1 MTTSVLPPRP
11 RRLAATLATLA
22 ALAAGTVF
30 RAGGLALLAVPAVT
44 FADNAGPATVTRVD
58 PSGVAVRSTVIPP
71 SGAPAQATSG
81 GLSAPPPAEGGTNQN
96 GTVLTGTNV
105 AGGAGAGPVTGAGT
119 GATVSAPPQASATP
133 GQVVVGGKVPDEATK
148 AAVLQKLRDTYG
160 AGNVVD
166 QIEVGDVATPP
177 NWSSNV
183 QKLIGPQLKQISKGQ
198 LRIDGTSIDVK
209 GEVRNEALRQ
219 QVASDMA
226 NQLNPTYTIR
236 NALRVSASEQGLLD
250 QTLAN
255 RTIEFE
261 TGSATLT
268 PQGRAILDQMADAM
282 SRMANRSVAIIGH
295 TDNSGNRASNIA
307 LSQARADAVKGYLV
321 AKGIPSQQL
330 STTGVGPDQP
340 IASNDTADGRARN
353 RRIEFRAG
361 Q

>member
-1 MTTSVLPPRP
+1 MTTSAYRP
-11 RRLAATLATLA
+11 RLLPAALSTLSLLALGA
-22 ALAAGTVF
+22 ALAGPGVA
-30 RAGGLALLAVPAVT
+30 

-58 PSGVAVRSTVIPP
+58 TSGVTVRTTLIPP
-71 SGAPAQATSG
+71 AGGAMQPAAAG
-81 GLSAPPPAEGGTNQN
+81 ALGGTAQG

-105 AGGAGAGPVTGAGT
+105 ANGAGGGQATGAGT
-119 GATVSAPPQASATP
+119 GATVSAPAPANATP
-133 GQVVVGGKVPDEATK
+133 GQVVAGGKVPDEATK

-166 QIEVGDVATPP
+166 QIEVGDVTTPP
-177 NWSSNV
+177 NWSANV

-198 LRIDGTSIDVK
+198 LKIDGTSIDVR

-236 NALRVSASEQGLLD
+236 NALRVSASEQGILD

-282 SRMANRSVAIIGH
+282 SKLANRQVTIIGH
-295 TDNSGNRASNIA
+295 TDNSGNRATNIS

-321 AKGIPSQQL
+321 AKGIASQQL
-330 STTGVGPDQP
+330 TTTGVGPDQP

-353 RRIEFRAG
+353 RRIEFRVS